1 MVADEKDDDM
11 FTPLIPIKI
20 DSIYGGPLPDRM
32 AKCTP
37 DMYAAI
43 FQLKQQLRSVGADL
57 VLSDLYRS
65 HAMQLHTLTM
75 WRARS
80 EHIVRRLAA
89 ACTRR
94 DAPLIS
100 ISSSSGR

>member
-1 MVADEKDDDM
+1 MAPGMEVTLKLRPVSRADGRARDGCANDSSSDHMVADEKDDDM

-65 HAMQLHTLTM
+65 HAMQLQAH
-75 WRARS
+75 
-80 EHIVRRLAA
+80 
-89 ACTRR
+89 
-94 DAPLIS
+94 
-100 ISSSSGR
+100 